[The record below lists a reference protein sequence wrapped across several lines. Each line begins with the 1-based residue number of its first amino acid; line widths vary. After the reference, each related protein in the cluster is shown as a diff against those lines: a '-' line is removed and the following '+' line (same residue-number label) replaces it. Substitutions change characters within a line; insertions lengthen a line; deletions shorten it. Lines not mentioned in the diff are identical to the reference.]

1 MATLNYFDEAPDD
14 VSATSDSTVDIQS
27 TTHHTEKSVS
37 NGQKSESSSSATSG
51 TENFL
56 EFVGNRTS
64 DSEMITV
71 EIDLTDPD
79 DLARKLDMVDLTDEE
94 TDLLLERAQQL
105 NVWLRQQLM
114 RQTSSL
120 RSDSVDERHRHSA
133 TCIVSAPAASALSDD
148 DDGDKNT
155 LGEPGVRRARTFS
168 GNSCLPPLVRQQGH
182 SATSAP
188 SMSYTRAERSPLA
201 PYYSQRGPASTYNS
215 RRLPPTLHS
224 VSKCIIKNLF
234 DS

>member
-1 MATLNYFDEAPDD
+1 MKLRMTLVRHPIQPLTFHQPRIILTKSASNSRGSGSNSP
-14 VSATSDSTVDIQS
+14 ATSS
-27 TTHHTEKSVS
+27 
-37 NGQKSESSSSATSG
+37 

-120 RSDSVDERHRHSA
+120 RSDSR
-133 TCIVSAPAASALSDD
+133 
-148 DDGDKNT
+148 
-155 LGEPGVRRARTFS
+155 
-168 GNSCLPPLVRQQGH
+168 
-182 SATSAP
+182 
-188 SMSYTRAERSPLA
+188 
-201 PYYSQRGPASTYNS
+201 
-215 RRLPPTLHS
+215 
-224 VSKCIIKNLF
+224 
-234 DS
+234 